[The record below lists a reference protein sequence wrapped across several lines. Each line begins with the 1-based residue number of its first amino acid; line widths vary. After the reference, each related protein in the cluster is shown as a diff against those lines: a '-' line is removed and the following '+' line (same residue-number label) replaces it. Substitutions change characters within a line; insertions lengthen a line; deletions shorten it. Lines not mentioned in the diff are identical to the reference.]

1 MKELPQPSQVAEA
14 IAVQAL
20 TFIAGDPARLG
31 RFLAETGVGPA
42 TIRAAAADPQFL
54 AGVLDFLLGD
64 DSLVVAFAG
73 YAEIEPEYVQT
84 ARDIL
89 AGRSNPR

>member
-1 MKELPQPSQVAEA
+1 MKELPQPVQVAEA

-20 TFIAGDPARLG
+20 TFIAADPARLG
-31 RFLAETGVGPA
+31 RFLAETGIGPA
-42 TIRAAAADPQFL
+42 TIRAAASDPQFL

-64 DSLVVAFAG
+64 DSLVVAFAAH
-73 YAEIEPEYVQT
+73 AEIEPEHVRA

-89 AGRSNPR
+89 ADQSSRR

>member
-1 MKELPQPSQVAEA
+1 MKELPQPTQVAEA

-20 TFIAGDPARLG
+20 AFIAGDPARLG
-31 RFLAETGVGPA
+31 RFLAETGIGPA
-42 TIRAAAADPQFL
+42 TIRAAAADPRFL

-64 DSLVVAFAG
+64 DSMVLAFAG
-73 YAEIEPEYVQT
+73 HAEIEPTHVQT

-89 AGRSNPR
+89 AGQSNRQ